1 MSSKGAR
8 GAVFWTVAIVTALF
22 GYFTY
27 AGAQPRQE
35 RISARELA
43 DDVRAGRV
51 ARIVA
56 VRGHSLEVFGPART
70 GEPRR
75 LRLTDAPDVF
85 AALRYGGIDPPASGV
100 YIDVRM
106 PDDQVHTPRALRA
119 YLLGGAFVLT
129 ALSIGRV
136 VYGAYVPAPGARRGG
151 AG

>member
-8 GAVFWTVAIVTALF
+8 GAVFGAVAIVTALF
-22 GYFTY
+22 GHFTL

-56 VRGHSLEVFGPART
+56 GGGRSIEVFGPART

-85 AALRYGGIDPPASGV
+85 AALRYGGIDPRAPGV
-100 YIDVRM
+100 YIDVPM
-106 PDDQVHTPRALRA
+106 PDEQLHTQRALRV

-136 VYGAYVPAPGARRGG
+136 VYGAYVPAPGVRRGG